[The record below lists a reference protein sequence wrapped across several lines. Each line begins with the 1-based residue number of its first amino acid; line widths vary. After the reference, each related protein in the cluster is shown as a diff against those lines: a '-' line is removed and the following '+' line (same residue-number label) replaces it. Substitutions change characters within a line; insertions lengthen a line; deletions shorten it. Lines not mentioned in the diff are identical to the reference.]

1 MIPIR
6 LLDLL
11 ELSVHTYGANQSLM
25 PENEIDWDYLLFCSD
40 IERDTKTYERLPK
53 IQQEYIKDD
62 N

>member
-1 MIPIR
+1 
-6 LLDLL
+6 
-11 ELSVHTYGANQSLM
+11 M